1 MRLDSVSKFGVLIVY
16 AVLLVHPPERRN
28 KWFEMIPGHRMAD
41 AQELKG
47 AYVFLASNASTYM
60 VRLLFHSIC
69 SAMLT
74 FYTDRSKSCHR
85 WWLYLALRGILA
97 YLRLM
102 ARVNAL

>member
-1 MRLDSVSKFGVLIVY
+1 MF

-47 AYVFLASNASTYM
+47 AYVFLASDASTYM
-60 VRLLFHSIC
+60 VRLSFHSIC

-74 FYTDRSKSCHR
+74 FTQIGANLVVDGGYT
-85 WWLYLALRGILA
+85 LP
-97 YLRLM
+97 
-102 ARVNAL
+102 